1 MDFKLDKVDKLI
13 LNNKPDESNISN
25 SSLMQKD
32 PVRRSSNR
40 RN

>member
-13 LNNKPDESNISN
+13 LNNKPDEINISN